1 MNSCRKENPKYFAK
15 HYYGSATEIAYKRK
29 YSFSDRWRYYYAT
42 PEVELTRAAICA
54 KVESLSIQQH
64 AGTWVNSF
72 LYSNRFGGLCK
83 VHGGD
88 LLMTN
93 NERKLLE
100 AELCKLSPP
109 AQELMKKFFNRLD
122 TLEKMIIQCNSDL
135 PHEIWR
141 NICG

>member
-100 AELCKLSPP
+100 AELRKLSPLAQDSSARHTGKDGYSMQWQP
-109 AQELMKKFFNRLD
+109 AARNLARHLRL
-122 TLEKMIIQCNSDL
+122 
-135 PHEIWR
+135 
-141 NICG
+141 